1 MNLRAWPRLPVVNSF
16 HNSRRKLNKTSGV
29 DPRFL
34 NLLKNC
40 ICKENSPNQ
49 DLAYSTRFL
58 SPQQKMVSALI
69 CKQGMFSYVEG
80 LKW

>member
-1 MNLRAWPRLPVVNSF
+1 MNLRTWPRRSVVNDF
-16 HNSRRKLNKTSGV
+16 HNSRGKLNKTSGV

-49 DLAYSTRFL
+49 HLVYSTRFYL
-58 SPQQKMVSALI
+58 LNQNGFSPNLQMRNVL
-69 CKQGMFSYVEG
+69 
-80 LKW
+80 